1 MSPFLILGHLTSL
14 KLLLYYC
21 IVVIFHEYITYKM
34 LEEGINVV
42 VEKQHHSLKLLTV
55 VRYQV
60 TECSP
65 GEESK

>member
-1 MSPFLILGHLTSL
+1 
-14 KLLLYYC
+14 
-21 IVVIFHEYITYKM
+21 M